1 MVASCGS
8 GLDQLTKHYIH
19 QASKVN
25 NTFCNAQHSSCGYP
39 AGVYQPFAKAMS
51 DFSVIGNPLV
61 AKSSNKT
68 ATLGNFT
75 TPTALSTSDRV
86 TKTSTSTQPVNTV
99 DESSGAADSE
109 GGSGPPNTG
118 AAIAL
123 SALYGKVEMLLLS
136 LLLVGGGV
144 VLLL

>member
-51 DFSVIGNPLV
+51 DSSVIGNPFV

-68 ATLGNFT
+68 ANLGNFT
-75 TPTALSTSDRV
+75 
-86 TKTSTSTQPVNTV
+86 TQPVNTV